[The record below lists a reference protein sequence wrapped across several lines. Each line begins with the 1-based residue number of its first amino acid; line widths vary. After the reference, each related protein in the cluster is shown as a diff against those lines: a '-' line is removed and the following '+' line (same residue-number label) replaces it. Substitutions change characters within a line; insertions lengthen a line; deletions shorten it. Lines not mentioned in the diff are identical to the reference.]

1 MTKKVIKFSAD
12 WCGPCRTYAPK
23 FDAAKALAT
32 DWVFES
38 VNVDTES
45 ELASKYQIR
54 SIPATIIEINGK
66 MVERLSGDIPT
77 TELVNKLKSYTEQP
91 A

>member
-12 WCGPCRTYAPK
+12 WCSPCSVYAPNFK
-23 FDAAKALAT
+23 SASELAT

-54 SIPATIIEINGK
+54 SIPATIIEIDGK
-66 MVERLSGDIPT
+66 IVDRLSGVIPT
-77 TELVNKLKSYTEQP
+77 SELVNKLNSYTAQP

>member
-23 FDAAKALAT
+23 FDAAKDLAT